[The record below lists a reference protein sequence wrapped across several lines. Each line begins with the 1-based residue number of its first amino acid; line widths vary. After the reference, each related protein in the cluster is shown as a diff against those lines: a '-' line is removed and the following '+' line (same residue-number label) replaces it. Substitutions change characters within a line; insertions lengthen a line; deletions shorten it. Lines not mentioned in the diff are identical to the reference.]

1 MAINTER
8 EFLTAILALDT
19 ITDEIKEATQAR
31 LTKLDERNEKRKNTL
46 SKEQLENLPIMDSI
60 YRELVENGSAV
71 ASEIAQALTTP
82 DKPIS
87 TQKVSSLCR
96 KMVEAGRLTVTEV
109 KSKKGTVKQY
119 TAVITEE

>member
-1 MAINTER
+1 MAITTER

-46 SKEQLENLPIMDSI
+46 SKEQLENLPIMDNI
-60 YRELVENGSAV
+60 YNYLMENGSAV
-71 ASEIAQALTTP
+71 ASEIAQALSL
-82 DKPIS
+82 S

-96 KMVEAGRLTVTEV
+96 KMVEAGRLTVAEV
-109 KSKKGTVKQY
+109 KTKKGTVKQY
-119 TAVITEE
+119 TAVTTEE